1 MNAVSSDSAFQ
12 QDNASVT
19 KLRSLPPRPL
29 DFNPIEHLWNVLEH
43 HGFVAKISEEYFQD
57 CLVFVTWRIK
67 AESNPVQ
74 KGVPNKESTDC
85 ILSIKN
91 NSAHRVHS
99 VLNGILIFP
108 NKLHDNRKMQKSAKG
123 IGPCCC
129 PKTYPHCCT
138 MQRFYFY
145 SLNYWKTAVLL
156 IYTGENILSHCFR
169 KREPF

>member
-12 QDNASVT
+12 QDKSSAT
-19 KLRSLPPRPL
+19 KLRSFPSTAIIFQSNRAPL
-29 DFNPIEHLWNVLEH
+29 GCVEH
-43 HGFVAKISEEYFQD
+43 HGFVAKISEECFQD

-74 KGVPNKESTDC
+74 KGVPNKQSTDC

-108 NKLHDNRKMQKSAKG
+108 NKLHNNRKMQKSAKG
-123 IGPCCC
+123 IRPCCC

-145 SLNYWKTAVLL
+145 SLNSWKTTVLL
-156 IYTGENILSHCFR
+156 IYTGENILSHSFR